1 MYDANSV
8 SILRVDN
15 DSHYQDCRIDFDIHS
30 QLENDFDSHYQNLFE
45 NHSHQ
50 KSCQKILDITYFY
63 YAREIH
69 FENHSHQK
77 PCQKILD
84 ITYEYVCAILFQ
96 RTPDKNCPK
105 LIFLFDI
112 RAIGG

>member
-50 KSCQKILDITYFY
+50 K
-63 YAREIH
+63 
-69 FENHSHQK
+69 